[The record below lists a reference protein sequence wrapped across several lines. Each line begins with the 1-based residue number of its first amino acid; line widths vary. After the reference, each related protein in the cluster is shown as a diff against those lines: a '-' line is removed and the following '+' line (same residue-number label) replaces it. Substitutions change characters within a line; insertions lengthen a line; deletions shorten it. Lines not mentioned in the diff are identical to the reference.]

1 MIKMSATHLLSL
13 YNTLRVFGVA
23 PSACELYEEEVL
35 VAHRDAA
42 AGRRHRTP
50 AASRRRNVR

>member
-1 MIKMSATHLLSL
+1 MNTTVCVSMIYQLSAAHLLSL

-42 AGRRHRTP
+42 VTP
-50 AASRRRNVR
+50 R